1 MKPEKH
7 DCSRRDFL
15 KHSLLGAVALGVAS
29 FPGEPLTGAIRNI
42 EGRRKKTA
50 RRVVLLR
57 WMESVWKDSG
67 RHGLLIWIICLHRAF
82 FH

>member
-42 EGRRKKTA
+42 EGRRKENCPA
-50 RRVVLLR
+50 GCPAFAGWNLCRRIP
-57 WMESVWKDSG
+57 EGTDSSSG
-67 RHGLLIWIICLHRAF
+67 
-82 FH
+82 